1 MRKVMLAMMGTAAI
15 LVSITML
22 IHYEVLRLVSDAL
35 PRLLL
40 PRRLKILALMYVLFL
55 CHTVEVWLYALALW
69 SVTRW
74 TNLGI
79 LETFEGDTVR
89 HFADFLYYSAAT
101 YTSLGFGDLVPKGD
115 VRLLAGVEALNG
127 LVLIGWSASVTY
139 LAMERLWPIHLTRN
153 KEQ

>member
-1 MRKVMLAMMGTAAI
+1 MFAMMGTTAL

-22 IHYEVLRLVSDAL
+22 IHYEALRIVSDAL
-35 PRLLL
+35 PRLRL
-40 PRRLKILALMYVLFL
+40 PRRLKILALMYALFL
-55 CHTVEVWLYALALW
+55 CHTLEVWLYALTLW
-69 SVTRW
+69 GITRW

-79 LETFEGDTVR
+79 LATYGGDPVG

-139 LAMERLWPIHLTRN
+139 LAMERLWPIHLIKN
-153 KEQ
+153 KSQ